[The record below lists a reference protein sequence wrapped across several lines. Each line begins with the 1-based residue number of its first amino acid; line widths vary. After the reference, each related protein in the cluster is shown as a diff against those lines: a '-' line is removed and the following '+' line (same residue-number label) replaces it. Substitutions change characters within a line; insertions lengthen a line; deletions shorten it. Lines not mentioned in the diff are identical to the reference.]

1 MSPVSVLVVEDENIV
16 RKDIQQSLVKLGYDV
31 AGACGR
37 AEEAIAAAAEL
48 SPDIVLMDIMLRG
61 ESSGI
66 NAAESIRNTH
76 NIPVIF
82 LTAHADEGTLS
93 KAKIAE
99 PYGYILKPFK
109 EIELKGAIEMAI
121 YKHQKFTEIKRERD
135 FLVSFSKESQPS
147 QKNVLFVK
155 SNSRMVRVDYKDI
168 FFVEALKDYVAINTE
183 TNRYTIHTT
192 MKEIEKKLNSLD
204 FIRAHRSFIV
214 RADKIVAIENHQLV
228 LQNNKKLIPV
238 GGLYR
243 DSVYEKLNLA

>member
-1 MSPVSVLVVEDENIV
+1 MSSVSVLVVEDENIV
-16 RKDIQQSLVKLGYDV
+16 RKDIQQSLIKHGYIV

-37 AEEAIAAAAEL
+37 AEEAVAAAGEL
-48 SPDIVLMDIMLRG
+48 SPDIILMDIMLKG

-66 NAAESIRNTH
+66 EAAETIRSAH

-82 LTAHADEGTLS
+82 LTAHADESTLA

-121 YKHQKFTEIKRERD
+121 YKHQKFNEIKKERD
-135 FLVSFSKESQPS
+135 FLVSFSEKDRRA
-147 QKNVLFVK
+147 NHDVLFVK
-155 SNSRMVRVDYKDI
+155 NNSRMIRVDYKDI
-168 FFVEALKDYVAINTE
+168 FFVEALKDYVAINTDVA
-183 TNRYTIHTT
+183 RYTIHTT
-192 MKEIEKKLNSLD
+192 MKEIEKKLNSFD

-214 RADKIVAIENHQLV
+214 RTDKITAIENHHLV

-243 DSVYEKLNLA
+243 DSVYERLNLA